1 MTFLPAAFGSVLL
14 IQTGAHLKCLVL
26 TRQKLKSEN
35 KPNEII
41 ETVIHA
47 QPICPCNTRPTISL
61 TASESASLSYMRTA
75 FGHADMKSKSTTST
89 ILKIDKLNAPGIAAS
104 LFAKVGT
111 LLALLLNLEASLAQR
126 VHEVRL

>member
-1 MTFLPAAFGSVLL
+1 
-14 IQTGAHLKCLVL
+14 
-26 TRQKLKSEN
+26 
-35 KPNEII
+35 
-41 ETVIHA
+41 
-47 QPICPCNTRPTISL
+47 
-61 TASESASLSYMRTA
+61 MRTA